1 MTDTRH
7 SMMPQLV
14 LAGFVQRLARRRDE
28 DERDSTADDQ
38 EPTSPVGR
46 TQHLTEDG
54 KAVEGGNDHR
64 QIRECADPSG
74 IGLLISH
81 RDANLTAARTDAD
94 SDECGSHLPTQ
105 LR

>member
-1 MTDTRH
+1 M
-7 SMMPQLV
+7 

-28 DERDSTADDQ
+28 DERDSAADDQ
-38 EPTSPVGR
+38 EPTSPVGW

-54 KAVEGGNDHR
+54 KAVESRDDHR
-64 QIRECADPSG
+64 EIRECADPSG

-81 RDANLTAARTDAD
+81 GYADLTAARTDAD
-94 SDECGSHLPTQ
+94 SDECGSNLPTQ